1 MRKDILNLTVICLL
15 LAGTSASCQLLEAEF
30 SIISGSPRTATER
43 RRQADTTLT
52 DLNPLPAFIPDT
64 TVWVSAVV
72 FPAGYDWQ
80 RDTAYGNVDARIVLL
95 RDGKKVLEIPADGA
109 AEAHRHHI
117 VDGHIYSE
125 CGSGREKSVR
135 RDGEPLFSMPAAES
149 LCGVLEKNGAVFTLT
164 KRSGARGF
172 VLRSGAEALL
182 SRDEGAPIGG
192 FDDTSYAP
200 GGALYED
207 KGKCCFAYSL
217 KTGGQT
223 RFFSVRDGVEAE
235 EVQFRA
241 ADIQDLKL
249 VGGMPLSSD
258 GTEGGSIWRDAH
270 IWRSMAMSGEVLM
283 GSSAKSCVFRLPSGP
298 LIELG
303 PEGGAIYVSRTDER
317 LVRWTQDGSINV
329 WSQSG
334 QSGIPGAYSVFY
346 PSCGTLLGGELML
359 ALTPRDSSAKARIF
373 IGDTV
378 QEIKVRGFLSGISVT
393 CNDLP
398 TLKK

>member
-1 MRKDILNLTVICLL
+1 
-15 LAGTSASCQLLEAEF
+15 
-30 SIISGSPRTATER
+30 
-43 RRQADTTLT
+43 
-52 DLNPLPAFIPDT
+52 
-64 TVWVSAVV
+64 
-72 FPAGYDWQ
+72 
-80 RDTAYGNVDARIVLL
+80 
-95 RDGKKVLEIPADGA
+95 
-109 AEAHRHHI
+109 
-117 VDGHIYSE
+117 
-125 CGSGREKSVR
+125 
-135 RDGEPLFSMPAAES
+135 
-149 LCGVLEKNGAVFTLT
+149 
-164 KRSGARGF
+164 
-172 VLRSGAEALL
+172 
-182 SRDEGAPIGG
+182 
-192 FDDTSYAP
+192 
-200 GGALYED
+200 
-207 KGKCCFAYSL
+207 
-217 KTGGQT
+217 
-223 RFFSVRDGVEAE
+223 
-235 EVQFRA
+235 
-241 ADIQDLKL
+241 
-249 VGGMPLSSD
+249 
-258 GTEGGSIWRDAH
+258 
-270 IWRSMAMSGEVLM
+270 MSGEVLM